1 MQDNIIL
8 SGMSQFY
15 WITRLD
21 SIRGICIAI
30 IIIAALCAIWI
41 GFAYFLDLEFNGVSN
56 KKKPFTISIVTLVL
70 FGLLLSFVP
79 TTKEALLI
87 YGVGSTIDYVNGNET
102 IKSLPDK
109 AINAL
114 DKYLDSLNKDKDE

>member
-1 MQDNIIL
+1 ME
-8 SGMSQFY
+8 S
-15 WITRLD
+15 
-21 SIRGICIAI
+21 
-30 IIIAALCAIWI
+30 
-41 GFAYFLDLEFNGVSN
+41 NGVSN
-56 KKKPFTISIVTLVL
+56 KKKPFIISIVTFVL
-70 FGLLLSFVP
+70 SGLLLTFVP

-87 YGVGSTIDYVNGNET
+87 YGVGSTIDCVNGNET

>member
-15 WITRLD
+15 WITRFD

-30 IIIAALCAIWI
+30 AIIAALCAMWI
-41 GFAYFLDLEFNGVSN
+41 GFAYFLDLKSDGVSN

-70 FGLLLSFVP
+70 FVLLLTFVP

>member
-1 MQDNIIL
+1 
-8 SGMSQFY
+8 MSCN
-15 WITRLD
+15 TR
-21 SIRGICIAI
+21 
-30 IIIAALCAIWI
+30 
-41 GFAYFLDLEFNGVSN
+41 DLRFN
-56 KKKPFTISIVTLVL
+56 KKKEKHAIL
-70 FGLLLSFVP
+70 FKNRHVLLLSFVP